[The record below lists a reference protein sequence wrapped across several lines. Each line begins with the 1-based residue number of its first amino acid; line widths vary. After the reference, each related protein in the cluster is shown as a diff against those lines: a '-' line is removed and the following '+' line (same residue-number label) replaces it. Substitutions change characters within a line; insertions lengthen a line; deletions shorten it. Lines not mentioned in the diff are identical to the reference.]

1 MHFFVRLRDWKVG
14 TRLAFGFGLLAQRLR
29 MSPLAGYLLAGVV
42 VGPFMPAL
50 VGDHFFFFVCTQFSS
65 HSMRLKSS

>member
-1 MHFFVRLRDWKVG
+1 MPHSTSLITLLCLAFV
-14 TRLAFGFGLLAQRLR
+14 LAFGFGLLAQRLR

-50 VGDHFFFFVCTQFSS
+50 VGDQT
-65 HSMRLKSS
+65 LAP